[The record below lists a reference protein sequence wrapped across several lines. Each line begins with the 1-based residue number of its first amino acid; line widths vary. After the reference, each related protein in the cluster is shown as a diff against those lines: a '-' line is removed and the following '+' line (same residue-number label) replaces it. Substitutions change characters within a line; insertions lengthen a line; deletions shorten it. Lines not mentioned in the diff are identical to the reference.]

1 MAGTATAA
9 ALGSLSLDVLLVE
22 PGLDSTKRLAGELI
36 HPPGTMDLAE
46 LGLLAPLRAAG
57 GVPVRGFAVFGDGE
71 THVLPYATD
80 RGQQC
85 EGLAVEYPTITGV
98 IRTALAGL
106 PRVTVW
112 YGARVT
118 EVDPDGGDRVRV
130 AVTTAGEQRIV
141 DARLLVGA
149 DGAASPVRR
158 LAGIAHARRRIS
170 TMIGYAL
177 PDTRVPLPGFGAI
190 FLDGPAPA
198 LAYSIATDVVRVI
211 FDVPGRAKGD
221 ALADDPGYLGA
232 LPPSLRLNVRRAMQT
247 QRPLASTSYSIVPDA
262 VVRGRVAL
270 VGDAAGCCHPLTAT
284 GLSTCTRD
292 AMRLR
297 EAIRSLPGDIG
308 AALCRYAVRRQAP
321 QRTRL
326 ALAEALYAVFV
337 AGTPE
342 TRLLRQGLLRCW
354 KSSLPARAASMA
366 LLSTQ
371 EDRMSVMAREY
382 ARVVGH
388 TVPGLFRWRAGH
400 DRRLLPRARAAMQVS
415 LTALRYAGAALRARR
430 A

>member
-1 MAGTATAA
+1 
-9 ALGSLSLDVLLVE
+9 
-22 PGLDSTKRLAGELI
+22 
-36 HPPGTMDLAE
+36 
-46 LGLLAPLRAAG
+46 
-57 GVPVRGFAVFGDGE
+57 
-71 THVLPYATD
+71 
-80 RGQQC
+80 
-85 EGLAVEYPTITGV
+85 
-98 IRTALAGL
+98 
-106 PRVTVW
+106 
-112 YGARVT
+112 
-118 EVDPDGGDRVRV
+118 
-130 AVTTAGEQRIV
+130 
-141 DARLLVGA
+141 
-149 DGAASPVRR
+149 
-158 LAGIAHARRRIS
+158 
-170 TMIGYAL
+170 
-177 PDTRVPLPGFGAI
+177 
-190 FLDGPAPA
+190 
-198 LAYSIATDVVRVI
+198 
-211 FDVPGRAKGD
+211 
-221 ALADDPGYLGA
+221 
-232 LPPSLRLNVRRAMQT
+232 MQT

-262 VVRGRVAL
+262 IVRGRVAL

-284 GLSTCTRD
+284 GLSACTRD

-297 EAIRSLPGDIG
+297 DAIRSLPGDIG

-354 KSSLPARAASMA
+354 KSSLRARATSMA

-382 ARVVGH
+382 ARVVVH

-400 DRRLLPRARAAMQVS
+400 DRRLLPPARAAMQVF